1 MVGLSGDAALVI
13 ARQYVKKTVT
23 SLEER
28 INNSAFGAAA
38 YGTLS
43 INSDGDLILV
53 QEDSAAAN
61 VSFALNENGELEV
74 TTNE

>member
-1 MVGLSGDAALVI
+1 MDKQTYALV
-13 ARQYVKKTVT
+13 
-23 SLEER
+23 SGLETR
-28 INNSAFGAAA
+28 IDNMQSGAAN

-43 INSDGDLILV
+43 INSSGDLILT

-61 VSFALNENGELEV
+61 VSFALTENGELEV

>member
-1 MVGLSGDAALVI
+1 MDKQTYAIVSGLE
-13 ARQYVKKTVT
+13 T
-23 SLEER
+23 R
-28 INNSAFGAAA
+28 IDNMQSGAAA

-43 INSDGDLILV
+43 INSSGDLILT

-61 VSFALNENGELEV
+61 VSFALNDNGELEV